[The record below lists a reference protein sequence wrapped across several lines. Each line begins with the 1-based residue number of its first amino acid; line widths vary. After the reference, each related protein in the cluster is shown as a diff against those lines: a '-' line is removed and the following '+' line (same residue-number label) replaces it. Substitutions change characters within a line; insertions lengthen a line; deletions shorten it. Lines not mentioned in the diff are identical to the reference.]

1 MGIGPFMHFEGE
13 ALRAILRRQVE
24 PVTIID
30 HTGKEHHGNDARTLA
45 GTILDNMAGVGNKR
59 RVRFVKPTD
68 AAIVAMRRAHADMRE
83 VMRHDP
89 RPEHVH
95 RNPQER
101 GAKIWVAQFVNAR
114 SGQAGGLRKLMR
126 PRGR

>member
-1 MGIGPFMHFEGE
+1 MHFEGE

-30 HTGKEHHGNDARTLA
+30 VTGKEQHGKDARTLA
-45 GTILDNMAGVGNKR
+45 NTILDNVAGVGNKR
-59 RVRFVKPTD
+59 RVRFIKPTD
-68 AAIVAMRRAHADMRE
+68 AALVALRDSHANMRD

-95 RNPQER
+95 RNRQER
-101 GAKIWVAQFVNAR
+101 GAKTWVAQFVNAR
-114 SGQAGGLRKLMR
+114 SGQAGGIRHPMW